1 MSVKKIP
8 LLYVGPGYNLFTQ
21 TQCNQLVS
29 QSGATE
35 FLLTTAFSFNYCQ
48 PNDYILTQA
57 YVDQYVDD
65 SYFGTTN
72 EDDIETIRG
81 QMSAAISAANA
92 YDSNVWNYTAYVD
105 SAVTVAQRLINAD
118 SSCKIWIGL
127 PPMLVNCTT
136 AAMRYNYYY
145 HDYIVNLFKTRMTNI
160 GKWNNVEGYYYG
172 QEDLPQWY
180 TKFNINA
187 TNNYFDNVVVQNI
200 EYMSGV
206 VKGLGKKFLWIPYYR
221 DDGSELPTRL
231 GYIINKRDFFD
242 YAILQPSYY
251 FDSNVGASNVTL
263 IKNCISQQKC
273 LSASGAV
280 IGSTKTSTTEIGG
293 EMEIDGNAK
302 TDFGYLSRYNTYVS
316 NFSTFITGSNKRPI
330 AFYADYPEVLMDSVI
345 FGKVA
350 SFFTSGT

>member
-105 SAVTVAQRLINAD
+105 SAVTVAQ
-118 SSCKIWIGL
+118 
-127 PPMLVNCTT
+127 
-136 AAMRYNYYY
+136 
-145 HDYIVNLFKTRMTNI
+145 
-160 GKWNNVEGYYYG
+160 
-172 QEDLPQWY
+172 
-180 TKFNINA
+180 
-187 TNNYFDNVVVQNI
+187 
-200 EYMSGV
+200 
-206 VKGLGKKFLWIPYYR
+206 
-221 DDGSELPTRL
+221 
-231 GYIINKRDFFD
+231 
-242 YAILQPSYY
+242 
-251 FDSNVGASNVTL
+251 
-263 IKNCISQQKC
+263 
-273 LSASGAV
+273 
-280 IGSTKTSTTEIGG
+280 
-293 EMEIDGNAK
+293 
-302 TDFGYLSRYNTYVS
+302 
-316 NFSTFITGSNKRPI
+316 
-330 AFYADYPEVLMDSVI
+330 
-345 FGKVA
+345 
-350 SFFTSGT
+350 